1 MLKPNKLANNNF
13 LSSLDLSTDEVL
25 HILDLANNFKNKKL
39 NIDLGNKVL
48 GLIFDKSSTRTRVSF
63 QVAMTRLGGTTIDLN
78 PTTSQIGRGEPIKDT
93 ARVLSRYCDV
103 IAIRTFDHS
112 DLEEYAKW
120 STKPV
125 INALTDLEHPCQALA
140 DFMTIKEEFLDFK
153 DVVLTFIGDGNNVAN
168 SLILCGALLGVEV
181 RIACPKGYEPNS
193 LLIDKAYEI
202 YKNKN
207 LLKITNDPNTAV
219 LGANVL
225 YTDVWS
231 SMGEENQKEEK
242 DKYLP
247 SFFISQILDVVTLEK
262 LKFSKADIAKT
273 KLLRKWHLFL
283 KNKNIAQLDEFD
295 RFKLHQELEMFL
307 PSFIFYLPQNSQLD
321 WLHKWR
327 DNDDKLF
334 HPSNLVNGDLIKKNL
349 EIKDGPILG
358 ELLQYLSQE
367 LAYKRLNNFDEAI
380 YKAKQWIEQNA
391 PKCD

>member
-1 MLKPNKLANNNF
+1 MLKPNKLAKNNF
-13 LSSLDLSTDEVL
+13 LSSLDLSTYEVL

-63 QVAMTRLGGTTIDLN
+63 QVAMNRLGGTTIDLN
-78 PTTSQIGRGEPIKDT
+78 PSTSQIGRGEPIKDT

-103 IAIRTFDHS
+103 IAIRTFDHL

-140 DFMTIKEEFLDFK
+140 DFLTIKEEFLDFK

-193 LLIDKAYEI
+193 LVIDKAYEI

-207 LLKITNDPNTAV
+207 MLKITNDLDTAV

-231 SMGEENQKEEK
+231 SMGEENQKDEK
-242 DKYLP
+242 
-247 SFFISQILDVVTLEK
+247 EK
-262 LKFSKADIAKT
+262 VFNGFTIDSDLVNKADKDAIILHCLPAYRSKEIT
-273 KLLRKWHLFL
+273 DEIFESHKSRIFDQAENRLHAQQALLSC
-283 KNKNIAQLDEFD
+283 IIQ
-295 RFKLHQELEMFL
+295 
-307 PSFIFYLPQNSQLD
+307 
-321 WLHKWR
+321 
-327 DNDDKLF
+327 
-334 HPSNLVNGDLIKKNL
+334 
-349 EIKDGPILG
+349 
-358 ELLQYLSQE
+358 
-367 LAYKRLNNFDEAI
+367 
-380 YKAKQWIEQNA
+380 
-391 PKCD
+391 